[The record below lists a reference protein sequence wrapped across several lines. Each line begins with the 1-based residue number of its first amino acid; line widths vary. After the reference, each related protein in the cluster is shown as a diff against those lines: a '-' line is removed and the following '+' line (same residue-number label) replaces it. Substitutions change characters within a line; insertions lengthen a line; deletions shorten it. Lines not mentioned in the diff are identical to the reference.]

1 MANVFK
7 PKRSS
12 TALSVPTTSDLTD
25 GELAVNSSDKKIY
38 LRAGSSIVK
47 VGSGQDSHITAPH
60 GSTVTIEVKVITKT
74 AAHRYNGTGSGSG
87 YTLDGVESPFL
98 ILTPGRT
105 YKFDQAD
112 SSNSSHPLRFYLE
125 ADKTTQYS
133 TNVTTNG
140 TAGSAGAYT
149 QILVTDETPIV
160 LHYQCS
166 AHGYMGNAI
175 QSNSNKINTPYLIEG
190 LNGANI
196 TGVVTATSF
205 SGTASNASNV
215 TLADESSD
223 TICYPTFS
231 TDPTG
236 NQALK
241 TDQSNL
247 LYNAST
253 GSLSAASFSGDGSTL
268 NNVLT
273 ALSDDTAPQL
283 GAGLDLNSKNITGI
297 GNIDITGNLDVSGIS
312 SVGTAITMYGST
324 GIVSAT
330 EFHGDGSNLTSIVT
344 QLTAGTGISLN
355 RTTGNVT
362 ITATSTGGD
371 VDPTTR
377 TTSRFVATASQS
389 SFTVSYNVGYVDVF
403 LNGIKL
409 DSTEYTATNGSSVS
423 LTSAAAADDI
433 VEIVAYE
440 SVGITS
446 ISSAT
451 QGLDV
456 TGHLETD
463 TLNVSGIATITG
475 GIDAIGI
482 QSGGVNIATGAIT
495 ALNFIGAGNT
505 FSVNGSTVDI
515 SISGGGGST
524 TRTVNRYVATANQTL
539 FPASGTVDYTV
550 GYIDVFLN
558 GTKLDSTEFTASNG
572 TTVTLTTGAT
582 VDDVVE
588 LIAFSDVSIS
598 GDVTAAFK
606 TISVSGQSDIVADS
620 AADTLTLVAGSNMT
634 ITTNASGD
642 SVTLAS
648 SGGANFNELDAA
660 LFS

>member
-1 MANVFK
+1 
-7 PKRSS
+7 
-12 TALSVPTTSDLTD
+12 
-25 GELAVNSSDKKIY
+25 
-38 LRAGSSIVK
+38 
-47 VGSGQDSHITAPH
+47 
-60 GSTVTIEVKVITKT
+60 
-74 AAHRYNGTGSGSG
+74 
-87 YTLDGVESPFL
+87 
-98 ILTPGRT
+98 
-105 YKFDQAD
+105 
-112 SSNSSHPLRFYLE
+112 
-125 ADKTTQYS
+125 
-133 TNVTTNG
+133 
-140 TAGSAGAYT
+140 
-149 QILVTDETPIV
+149 
-160 LHYQCS
+160 
-166 AHGYMGNAI
+166 
-175 QSNSNKINTPYLIEG
+175 
-190 LNGANI
+190 
-196 TGVVTATSF
+196 
-205 SGTASNASNV
+205 
-215 TLADESSD
+215 
-223 TICYPTFS
+223 
-231 TDPTG
+231 
-236 NQALK
+236 
-241 TDQSNL
+241 
-247 LYNAST
+247 
-253 GSLSAASFSGDGSTL
+253 
-268 NNVLT
+268 
-273 ALSDDTAPQL
+273 
-283 GAGLDLNSKNITGI
+283 
-297 GNIDITGNLDVSGIS
+297 
-312 SVGTAITMYGST
+312 
-324 GIVSAT
+324 
-330 EFHGDGSNLTSIVT
+330 
-344 QLTAGTGISLN
+344 LTAGTGISLN

-550 GYIDVFLN
+550 GYVDVFLN

-588 LIAFSDVSIS
+588 LIAFSDVS
-598 GDVTAAFK
+598 
-606 TISVSGQSDIVADS
+606 
-620 AADTLTLVAGSNMT
+620 L
-634 ITTNASGD
+634 
-642 SVTLAS
+642 
-648 SGGANFNELDAA
+648 SGGSGGSGGGNFNELDAA

>member
-205 SGTASNASNV
+205 SGTATNASNV

>member
-648 SGGANFNELDAA
+648 SGGANFNEL
-660 LFS
+660 